1 MFYNDSIFRILF
13 LEKIEF
19 GDFEQ
24 FSSNFNSKKIANFL
38 QKTSYF
44 LCYLVGVI
52 YKGRTR
58 NWDVINQMKRFK
70 CQETEDENSK
80 DALVVAERV
89 FGGGVLA
96 MWVVQ
101 CRCFSSGAQRVSW
114 IWQTGRIC
122 RGVLSV
128 WVQCRCFSSGVGMSR
143 GCLGY
148 VRGSIWRSLLVRWVL
163 VM

>member
-58 NWDVINQMKRFK
+58 NWDAINQMKKFK
-70 CQETEDENSK
+70 CHETEDENLK
-80 DALVVAERV
+80 DVLVVAELV

-96 MWVVQ
+96 MWVVL
-101 CRCFSSGAQRVSW
+101 CRCFGSGAEWAEVVLDMTKGAFGGVFWFGGFWWCSCFCL
-114 IWQTGRIC
+114 TGQ
-122 RGVLSV
+122 VLYKV
-128 WVQCRCFSSGVGMSR
+128 CFFFF
-143 GCLGY
+143 LHE
-148 VRGSIWRSLLVRWVL
+148 INAI
-163 VM
+163 